1 MLERTEALTA
11 DNRLWSEG
19 EFYGRRFA
27 NGIVVPAIRSTL
39 RFSGGA

>member
-1 MLERTEALTA
+1 V
-11 DNRLWSEG
+11 LWSEG

-27 NGIVVPAIRSTL
+27 SGVVTPAIRSASM